1 MADPDEID
9 EVIKKSRSKT
19 GRPRLGRFRRSVET
33 SDEAVAAASPDDEE
47 PIAEGSPEEPASEE
61 EEEETPFDAAAAHR
75 AFSVEAFNSAW
86 NLIEKTDRSDDDI
99 DEMINLAHA
108 SAWHWAQRGDVSAK
122 NRAISAW
129 QLSRV
134 YAEAG
139 RYEEAERWANRSLE
153 LSESND
159 VGPVFTGYAY
169 EALAR
174 LANETGDTEK
184 RDEWLAMGRAQAE
197 LVDDKLDQARL
208 LGDLDDLS

>member
-1 MADPDEID
+1 MTDPDEID
-9 EVIKKSRSKT
+9 EAIKKSRRKT

-33 SDEAVAAASPDDEE
+33 SDEAVAAATPSDEE
-47 PIAEGSPEEPASEE
+47 PTAEDSPEEPATDEE
-61 EEEETPFDAAAAHR
+61 IPFDAAGAHR
-75 AFSVEAFNSAW
+75 VFSVEAFNSAW
-86 NLIEKTDRSDDDI
+86 DLIEKADRSDDDI
-99 DEMINLAHA
+99 EEMIGLAHA
-108 SAWHWAQRGDVSAK
+108 SAWHWSQRGDVGPK

-134 YAEAG
+134 NAEAG

-153 LSESND
+153 LSESTD

-174 LANETGDTEK
+174 LANEIGDTDR

-208 LGDLDDLS
+208 LGDLDALS

>member
-9 EVIKKSRSKT
+9 EVIKKSRRKT

-47 PIAEGSPEEPASEE
+47 PIAEGSPEEPATEE
-61 EEEETPFDAAAAHR
+61 EEIPFDAAAAHR
-75 AFSVEAFNSAW
+75 VFSVEAFNSAW
-86 NLIEKTDRSDDDI
+86 DLIEKTDRSDDDI
-99 DEMINLAHA
+99 DEMIDLAHA
-108 SAWHWAQRGDVSAK
+108 SAWHWAQRGDVGPK

-139 RYEEAERWANRSLE
+139 RYEEAERWANRSLD
-153 LSESND
+153 LTESSD

-197 LVDDKLDQARL
+197 LVDDKLDRARL